1 MYSLDVN
8 FLKDRTSDVSKST
21 QTSTI
26 TLSVDNLQKQMPM
39 YIGAAV
45 MALLPALAGLGIL
58 AVNWQKG
65 QTQTNIQQLEAEL
78 AKLQGEQQQIQAIEA
93 KAATSHQ
100 EADGLV
106 NVFNQIKPWS
116 ALFQEITNQ
125 LPSAVQLESIQQDGG
140 KLTLSGF
147 AGNYAA
153 LNDFML
159 TLQSS
164 QFLQADQTK
173 LMTATA
179 AALPITGEGTTLES
193 GGVEE
198 ADTEKGTSTVLI
210 PAGVRYT
217 IQTAITET
225 PDKDLMRVLIRNG
238 AAGLVARFKFLELKG
253 VLDRP
258 SDAPTA
264 PPPIL
269 EPTPAEG
276 EAAPQ
281 P

>member
-8 FLKDRTSDVSKST
+8 FLKDRTSDVSRST
-21 QTSTI
+21 QTTTI
-26 TLSVDNLQKQMPM
+26 TLSADNLQKQLPM
-39 YIGAAV
+39 YIGAGV
-45 MALLPALAGLGIL
+45 MVLLPALAGLGIL
-58 AVNWQKG
+58 GVNWQKG

-93 KAATSHQ
+93 KAAAAHQ
-100 EADGLV
+100 EADGLI

-125 LPSAVQLESIQQDGG
+125 LPPEVQLESIQQEGG
-140 KLTLSGF
+140 QLTLSGF
-147 AGNYAA
+147 AGSYGA
-153 LNDFML
+153 LNDFLL

-164 QFLQADQTK
+164 QFLQADKTK

-179 AALPITGEGTTLES
+179 APLPITGEGTTLES

-198 ADTEKGTSTVLI
+198 ADTEQGTSTVLI

-225 PDKDLMRVLIRNG
+225 PDKELMRELIRNG

-258 SDAPTA
+258 ADAPTA

-269 EPTPAEG
+269 EPAPADG
-276 EAAPQ
+276 QAPPQ
-281 P
+281 S

>member
-8 FLKDRTSDVSKST
+8 FLKDRSADVVRST
-21 QTSTI
+21 QTTTISLST
-26 TLSVDNLQKQMPM
+26 DNLQKQLPM
-39 YIGAAV
+39 YIGGAV
-45 MALLPALAGLGIL
+45 MVLLPALAGLGIL
-58 AVNWQKG
+58 GINWQKG
-65 QTQTNIQQLEAEL
+65 QTQANIQRLEAEI
-78 AKLQGEQQQIQAIEA
+78 ARLQGEQQQIQAVEA
-93 KAATSHQ
+93 KIAAVHQ
-100 EADGLV
+100 EADGLI

-125 LPSAVQLESIQQDGG
+125 LPSEVQLESIQQDGSQ
-140 KLTLSGF
+140 LTLSGF

-153 LNDFML
+153 LNDFLL

-164 QFLQADQTK
+164 QFLQANKTK

-179 AALPITGEGTTLES
+179 APLPISGEGTTVES

-198 ADTEKGTSTVLI
+198 VDAETGTSTVLI

-264 PPPIL
+264 PPPPIV
-269 EPTPAEG
+269 EPPAG
-276 EAAPQ
+276 DAAPQ
-281 P
+281 S

>member
-8 FLKDRTSDVSKST
+8 FLKDRSADVVRST
-21 QTSTI
+21 QTTTISLST
-26 TLSVDNLQKQMPM
+26 DNLQKQLPM
-39 YIGAAV
+39 YIGGAV
-45 MALLPALAGLGIL
+45 MVLLPALAGLGIL
-58 AVNWQKG
+58 GINWQKG
-65 QTQTNIQQLEAEL
+65 QTQANIQQLEAEI
-78 AKLQGEQQQIQAIEA
+78 ARLQGEQQQIQAVEA
-93 KAATSHQ
+93 KIAAVHQ
-100 EADGLV
+100 EADGLI

-125 LPSAVQLESIQQDGG
+125 LPSEVQLESIQQDGSQ
-140 KLTLSGF
+140 LTLSGF

-153 LNDFML
+153 LNDFLL

-164 QFLQADQTK
+164 QFLQANKTK

-179 AALPITGEGTTLES
+179 APLPISGEGTTVES

-198 ADTEKGTSTVLI
+198 VDTETGTSTVLI

-264 PPPIL
+264 PPPPIV
-269 EPTPAEG
+269 EPPAG
-276 EAAPQ
+276 DAAPQ
-281 P
+281 S